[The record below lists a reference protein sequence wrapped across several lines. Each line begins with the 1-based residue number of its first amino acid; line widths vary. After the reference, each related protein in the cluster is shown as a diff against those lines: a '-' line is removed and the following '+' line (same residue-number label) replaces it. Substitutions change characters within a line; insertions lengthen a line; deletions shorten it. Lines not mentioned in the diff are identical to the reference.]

1 MTWTWKGAHCSANEG
16 ATLKKLRS
24 GAAAQLGPE
33 RTESWCQ
40 VPATVVVVADRR
52 FLTGL
57 GGSCM
62 GHVFQ
67 NFQGTGIPR
76 AGALS
81 NKRNKFDPLLLTGL
95 GRVDKT

>member
-1 MTWTWKGAHCSANEG
+1 
-16 ATLKKLRS
+16 L
-24 GAAAQLGPE
+24 
-33 RTESWCQ
+33 
-40 VPATVVVVADRR
+40 VVADRQ

-81 NKRNKFDPLLLTGL
+81 NKRNKFDPLLWAVWRWSSLCL
-95 GRVDKT
+95 A